1 MKTQAARLLEKPIR
15 SFERIGATSKGP
27 GKESESA
34 RGRRLTAALARDDEQ
49 VFSAD
54 NRLTY
59 SIVAL
64 DGTGV
69 LLEAARAAKAVVDDK
84 LMRKYAGPPQWSAP
98 PANNDHEATS
108 APSAPAAAA
117 AASSSASSGDVLAR
131 RRLSTTVAPLPPSNP
146 QEPRREH
153 RERNPPQGHACSFK
167 ELVMKHEGRSYAE
180 VVATDDDFVREMSKV
195 LEAKLPDD
203 ILARYNGRG
212 PPAST
217 PSNEPGTRPREQG
230 APGSRGG
237 DAGGRSGGD
246 AHHAASG
253 GDAGGVLARE
263 PPPES
268 NAMLWRL
275 LWATDACAH
284 LPGQLLHSLRAIVER
299 RCLQSAG
306 TSDLAAA
313 AATSVRRTGGS
324 MGVVQGG
331 VESTCSHKGTL
342 VEMSGGGAPAT
353 RQKALGARVRS
364 LSHAPSAV
372 QSTEEGGGGG
382 GGGGGAV
389 GRLPSTSD
397 PPPPPARL
405 SRTSTIGSTRRSSRA
420 VSKFRAV
427 AKQVLRIIPWDAKY
441 KSVACPPDE
450 TTTVEDVIL
459 TPELFNGDGGAQG
472 GHGAHGETA
481 FLLCALKGDELH
493 RVVMLFLVEHYARK
507 ARAAAVREDAG
518 DAPPP
523 SPGAAAAAAVAERTG
538 QVGSPP
544 GEASAPGDG
553 GGASPSAAATVERR
567 RAAEI
572 PPAEQLL
579 KLVNATYE
587 GPQYHGET
595 ALHFAVM
602 HRDELMVRTLVEA
615 GADVDAHA
623 DGLFFYERASTYFG
637 GRAVGL
643 AAHLGELRILD
654 YLVEKGADVH
664 FLDMGCLATFEVRKA
679 GSREWHDWQT
689 ALDAWMHE
697 TPADVQRDVRSSQ
710 SWKGK
715 GSVTR
720 DKSRLTP
727 VAEGQR
733 SVHSLAC
740 FVSQKQPFCS
750 VGTTILHVCVAHDQ
764 PDVFRHLVEAHG
776 AQMHLRNS
784 WEQTPLAIAATQGSV
799 RVFEAALDCC
809 GETLWE
815 FGAIKCIQL
824 PLLEIE
830 TQLEGSNDG
839 KASVLRTLVRNK
851 RYDHLSLRTMHQ
863 LINDK
868 WRRFGWR
875 VFWLQAIAFLTA
887 LLLLCA
893 HVDCSTGA
901 AECNRL
907 YHAFLVSASVLLVL
921 SLPPPRWPPWQ
932 QPQEGAPPT
941 KLSRLSVRR
950 VVAVLFSLRA
960 FFALLIVSTI
970 LHPAAL
976 GTLLVRSTLVCSD
989 DGDAAATLDIVVIKD
1004 EGVCT
1009 TGLLSA
1015 NVVLAMAAIVGWA
1028 NFVSLCA
1035 ARSKRFGPFV
1045 NIMLHMTLNDVSRF
1059 VVFALCTLVAFSTAT
1074 IALSRTYTYAN
1085 NGTSVVVAE
1094 YTDTYGGSVGFFELL
1109 RLLLRAPFD
1118 DFAYLEEQAA
1128 EAHPLPY
1135 LSKALLVTYEVAM
1148 CLVLVNM
1155 LIALMNTT
1163 YQRRRKR
1170 AAEEWRGQF
1179 AELVLWLESTWLG
1192 ELLRPAQLLTMEADD
1207 ASGARADMDGD
1218 DIDGQRPRRVRAAPN
1233 AAYGYRW
1240 YHTREVTKPLSAE
1253 KVARFSMESGK
1264 DADSLLTPVRTWW
1277 YRIEIEQSLEAATGG
1292 DPALYSGGGC
1302 THGGQ
1307 HEGHS
1312 SSSRSHRT
1320 RRRSRYRQAPNV
1332 SEDDEDEE

>member
-1 MKTQAARLLEKPIR
+1 
-15 SFERIGATSKGP
+15 
-27 GKESESA
+27 
-34 RGRRLTAALARDDEQ
+34 
-49 VFSAD
+49 
-54 NRLTY
+54 
-59 SIVAL
+59 
-64 DGTGV
+64 
-69 LLEAARAAKAVVDDK
+69 
-84 LMRKYAGPPQWSAP
+84 
-98 PANNDHEATS
+98 
-108 APSAPAAAA
+108 
-117 AASSSASSGDVLAR
+117 
-131 RRLSTTVAPLPPSNP
+131 
-146 QEPRREH
+146 
-153 RERNPPQGHACSFK
+153 
-167 ELVMKHEGRSYAE
+167 MKHEGRSYAE

-230 APGSRGG
+230 APGSRG
-237 DAGGRSGGD
+237 DAPAGGRSGGD

-313 AATSVRRTGGS
+313 AAASVRRTGGS

-331 VESTCSHKGTL
+331 VESTSSHKGTL

-353 RQKALGARVRS
+353 RQKALGARGRS

-372 QSTEEGGGGG
+372 QSTEEGGAAA

-389 GRLPSTSD
+389 GRLPSTSA
-397 PPPPPARL
+397 PPPQPARL
-405 SRTSTIGSTRRSSRA
+405 SRTSNIGSTRRSSRA

-481 FLLCALKGDELH
+481 FLLCALKGDSPPRRHALS
-493 RVVMLFLVEHYARK
+493 RRALCAQG
-507 ARAAAVREDAG
+507 RAAAVREDAG

-553 GGASPSAAATVERR
+553 GGASPPAAATVERR
-567 RAAEI
+567 RAADI

-623 DGLFFYERASTYFG
+623 DGLFFYERASTHFG

-697 TPADVQRDVRSSQ
+697 TPADVQRDVRTSQ

-851 RYDHLSLRTMHQ
+851 VRPPLPADDAPAHQRQVAPLRVARLLAAGDRLPHRPATPVRP
-863 LINDK
+863 
-868 WRRFGWR
+868 RR
-875 VFWLQAIAFLTA
+875 
-887 LLLLCA
+887 LL
-893 HVDCSTGA
+893 DGRRQ
-901 AECNRL
+901 CNRL

-921 SLPPPRWPPWQ
+921 SLPPPRWPPWR

-950 VVAVLFSLRA
+950 VVAVLFSACLLCPADRLYDPPSGRAGHAAGALHFGLLRRWRRGGHPRHHRDQGRGCVRHRPALRERGARRGRHRRVGQLCVALRGAEQALRPVCEHHAPHDAQRRLALRRLRA
-960 FFALLIVSTI
+960 LHARRLLDRHDCPLAHV
-970 LHPAAL
+970 HVHQQRDERRRRRVHRH
-976 GTLLVRSTLVCSD
+976 VR
-989 DGDAAATLDIVVIKD
+989 
-1004 EGVCT
+1004 
-1009 TGLLSA
+1009 
-1015 NVVLAMAAIVGWA
+1015 
-1028 NFVSLCA
+1028 
-1035 ARSKRFGPFV
+1035 R
-1045 NIMLHMTLNDVSRF
+1045 
-1059 VVFALCTLVAFSTAT
+1059 
-1074 IALSRTYTYAN
+1074 
-1085 NGTSVVVAE
+1085 
-1094 YTDTYGGSVGFFELL
+1094 L
-1109 RLLLRAPFD
+1109 RRLLRAAP
-1118 DFAYLEEQAA
+1118 A
-1128 EAHPLPY
+1128 PPPR
-1135 LSKALLVTYEVAM
+1135 AL
-1148 CLVLVNM
+1148 
-1155 LIALMNTT
+1155 
-1163 YQRRRKR
+1163 
-1170 AAEEWRGQF
+1170 
-1179 AELVLWLESTWLG
+1179 
-1192 ELLRPAQLLTMEADD
+1192 
-1207 ASGARADMDGD
+1207 
-1218 DIDGQRPRRVRAAPN
+1218 
-1233 AAYGYRW
+1233 
-1240 YHTREVTKPLSAE
+1240 
-1253 KVARFSMESGK
+1253 
-1264 DADSLLTPVRTWW
+1264 
-1277 YRIEIEQSLEAATGG
+1277 
-1292 DPALYSGGGC
+1292 
-1302 THGGQ
+1302 
-1307 HEGHS
+1307 
-1312 SSSRSHRT
+1312 
-1320 RRRSRYRQAPNV
+1320 
-1332 SEDDEDEE
+1332 